1 MLNVKV
7 GLKLDKIDSIKSS
20 INNTLTKLGNDAT
33 LKVSKVK
40 LDNIVENRAT
50 IQSSLDQISSKGS
63 GLTIQVANVKLSN
76 DAINSLTKQLDKLG
90 VKLKVDVDPTNMKKG
105 VEQVVENVQKAKQQA
120 DTITFEQSQQALA
133 QLNARLKEVREGYDS
148 FAKASETF
156 DRNGNLTQ
164 AIIKYKNAMG
174 QSISELHK
182 WVTVNQE
189 GDQEFQKVAETFTN
203 NAEKMRQVE
212 SAIVSLKEK
221 AESLLTSFS
230 NNGKIDTSVVEN
242 LRKE

>member
-20 INNTLTKLGNDAT
+20 INDTLTKLGNNAT
-33 LKVSKVK
+33 LKISKVK

-105 VEQVVENVQKAKQQA
+105 VEQVVENVQKAKQHRFKS
-120 DTITFEQSQQALA
+120 TIIRKSE
-133 QLNARLKEVREGYDS
+133 NS
-148 FAKASETF
+148 FKKTC
-156 DRNGNLTQ
+156 
-164 AIIKYKNAMG
+164 KYL
-174 QSISELHK
+174 I
-182 WVTVNQE
+182 
-189 GDQEFQKVAETFTN
+189 F
-203 NAEKMRQVE
+203 
-212 SAIVSLKEK
+212 
-221 AESLLTSFS
+221 
-230 NNGKIDTSVVEN
+230 
-242 LRKE
+242 